1 MLYEIHFIIKFS
13 DSLYFISFLTKKNRK
28 KNIKYYYSSYY
39 WVTSIF
45 RRLIGLIDLTGNG
58 SLPVTSVS
66 TSKFF
71 SRVLIIPQPIANSR
85 GASLSLKSPLR
96 SVTKKLANLEKII
109 KFIKIV
115 ILVSSDFV
123 HSRDFFNQ
131 HTAGIYFSYFYC

>member
-1 MLYEIHFIIKFS
+1 MK
-13 DSLYFISFLTKKNRK
+13 
-28 KNIKYYYSSYY
+28 
-39 WVTSIF
+39 
-45 RRLIGLIDLTGNG
+45 GNG

-123 HSRDFFNQ
+123 HSRDFLNQ
-131 HTAGIYFSYFYC
+131 HSAGILVIFIANSAKKQAVELVLKSIFTERNSKKYRIIQIILQLE